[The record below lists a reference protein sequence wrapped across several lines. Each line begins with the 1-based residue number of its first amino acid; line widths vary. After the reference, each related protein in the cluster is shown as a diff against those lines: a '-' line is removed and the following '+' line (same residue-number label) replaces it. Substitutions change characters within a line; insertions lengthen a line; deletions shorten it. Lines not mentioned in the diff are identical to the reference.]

1 MNESNENW
9 PRLYSLPLAHLF
21 PITFRLS
28 SNIETE
34 FHIKVT
40 SIAKPFIWK
49 NHCDICC
56 YLWDYQDQLMWRL
69 CMEESAIRG
78 YMWTQIHRLT
88 RLFPST
94 SFIQCLHAMTL
105 EHERQ
110 ILDVVYVRN
119 STYGGQL
126 SGECGNLR
134 ILANRFKPQTTV
146 KARRCWRCSF
156 PGPQLIKLFL
166 CYSTALNMGVA
177 FPLAQF

>member
-49 NHCDICC
+49 NDCDICC

-110 ILDVVYVRN
+110 ILDVVYVRYKLVVN
-119 STYGGQL
+119 WVVNVETWESLQIDL
-126 SGECGNLR
+126 NL
-134 ILANRFKPQTTV
+134 K
-146 KARRCWRCSF
+146 RRSR
-156 PGPQLIKLFL
+156 PGAVGD
-166 CYSTALNMGVA
+166 TALLVPN
-177 FPLAQF
+177 

>member
-49 NHCDICC
+49 NDCYICC

-94 SFIQCLHAMTL
+94 SFIQCLHAITL
-105 EHERQ
+105 SMRGKFWTLFMFVIPLVVNRVVNGETWESLQ
-110 ILDVVYVRN
+110 IDLN
-119 STYGGQL
+119 
-126 SGECGNLR
+126 
-134 ILANRFKPQTTV
+134 FK
-146 KARRCWRCSF
+146 RRSR
-156 PGPQLIKLFL
+156 PGAVGD
-166 CYSTALNMGVA
+166 TALLVPN
-177 FPLAQF
+177 

>member
-49 NHCDICC
+49 NDCDICC

-110 ILDVVYVRN
+110 ILDAVYVRY
-119 STYGGQL
+119 TTCGQS
-126 SGECGNLR
+126 SGERWNLR

-146 KARRCWRCSF
+146 KARCCRRCSL

-166 CYSTALNMGVA
+166 CYSTALNMEVA

>member
-1 MNESNENW
+1 MEHPNDHHVSIMNESNENW

-49 NHCDICC
+49 NDCDICC

-94 SFIQCLHAMTL
+94 SFIQCLHVMTL
-105 EHERQ
+105 EHERHEAWESLQ
-110 ILDVVYVRN
+110 IDLN
-119 STYGGQL
+119 
-126 SGECGNLR
+126 
-134 ILANRFKPQTTV
+134 FK
-146 KARRCWRCSF
+146 RRSR
-156 PGPQLIKLFL
+156 PGAVGD
-166 CYSTALNMGVA
+166 TALLVPN
-177 FPLAQF
+177 